1 MSPRQAARAHAEEQF
16 ARNGELGFFVDAS
29 ADPVL
34 IGLATR
40 TCSCV
45 VAVGKAEY
53 DARTAE
59 NPLHLPEHFGF
70 KQHQPSALER
80 ARRTR

>member
-1 MSPRQAARAHAEEQF
+1 MSPRQADQHRIGAGVHEEAQL
-16 ARNGELGFFVDAS
+16 AVSGKLLLGMGTG
-29 ADPVL
+29 
-34 IGLATR
+34 GLATR

-80 ARRTR
+80 ARRAK